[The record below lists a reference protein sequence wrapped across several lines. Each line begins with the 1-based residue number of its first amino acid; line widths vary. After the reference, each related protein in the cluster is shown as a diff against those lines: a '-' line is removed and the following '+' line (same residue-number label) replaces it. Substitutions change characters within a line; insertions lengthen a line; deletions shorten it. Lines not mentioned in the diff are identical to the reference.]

1 MRRPGCVDVGRGDPP
16 PVSAVGSSGHAPASP
31 RRGGSWAHSRAAP
44 KRPRSLA
51 SLAGRQDPA
60 PRGSRC
66 QPRTNLRRRAFRCGV
81 SCRVPRR
88 NRTRVTLVSHLC
100 GLCIVRDQDVARPVG
115 LLNACAKCAATA
127 AAVPTAARTA
137 AAPRTDAPLDHTTGQ
152 KATLRARECPQAG
165 APAMTDEVQSIT
177 DVGLTTCLSIPSSLG
192 SRPSARPTSWGR
204 CRTGNP
210 SSRPT

>member
-1 MRRPGCVDVGRGDPP
+1 VGWSVWWLLSNHQSPHPSDAAPGMRRRGTRRPSARVGCGLFWTRTRIP
-16 PVSAVGSSGHAPASP
+16 AP
-31 RRGGSWAHSRAAP
+31 RGSWARSRAASE
-44 KRPRSLA
+44 RPRSLA
-51 SLAGRQDPA
+51 LPCGTPGPRA
-60 PRGSRC
+60 PR
-66 QPRTNLRRRAFRCGV
+66 
-81 SCRVPRR
+81 
-88 NRTRVTLVSHLC
+88 RTRVTLVSHLC

-152 KATLRARECPQAG
+152 KATLRARESPQAG
-165 APAMTDEVQSIT
+165 APATTDAVQSIT